1 MGQTNYLQS
10 RFRLGILGEYSG
22 DEIIDSYVCDV
33 DLTLTTAVVQGADE
47 PLCAPVDGLAT
58 AADIIGIT
66 VLNMDCDYYDET
78 ETIEAGASVS
88 VARKGCFV
96 CTVEGAVTKGAPVFV
111 RTTAA
116 GAEVLGA
123 LRGDADGGDAIALP
137 GAQFG
142 STTTGAGLALVR
154 LNLPQ

>member
-1 MGQTNYLQS
+1 MQFAGYIAMRYLRSRRHS
-10 RFRLGILGEYSG
+10 RFLSRGS
-22 DEIIDSYVCDV
+22 V
-33 DLTLTTAVVQGADE
+33 TAVVGIA
-47 PLCAPVDGLAT
+47 
-58 AADIIGIT
+58 IGVT
-66 VLNMDCDYYDET
+66 VLNIDCDYYDET
-78 ETIEAGASVS
+78 ETIEAGASVI
-88 VARKGCFV
+88 VARKGCFS

-142 STTTGAGLALVR
+142 STTDGAGLALVR